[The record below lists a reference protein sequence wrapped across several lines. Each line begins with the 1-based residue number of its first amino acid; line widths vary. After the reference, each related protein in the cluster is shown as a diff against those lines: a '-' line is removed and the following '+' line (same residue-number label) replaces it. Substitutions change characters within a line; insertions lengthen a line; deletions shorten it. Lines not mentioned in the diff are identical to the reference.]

1 MMMVYKLTSIPDISL
16 VKYKIMSGNG
26 IDVLREWT
34 DDFLRQ
40 WQKIS
45 AVYDIEINFI
55 VKYSPE
61 NCDKDKLELYIVFK
75 YETKNEILNSTTT
88 FGGGIYS
95 RTVKVYSFI

>member
-45 AVYDIEINFI
+45 AIYDIEINFI

-61 NCDKDKLELYIVFK
+61 NCDKDKLELNKIAARWPAKAVTQFFF
-75 YETKNEILNSTTT
+75 S
-88 FGGGIYS
+88 
-95 RTVKVYSFI
+95 

>member
-40 WQKIS
+40 WQ
-45 AVYDIEINFI
+45 
-55 VKYSPE
+55 
-61 NCDKDKLELYIVFK
+61 
-75 YETKNEILNSTTT
+75 
-88 FGGGIYS
+88 
-95 RTVKVYSFI
+95 

>member
-61 NCDKDKLELYIVFK
+61 NCDKDKLEFVF
-75 YETKNEILNSTTT
+75 
-88 FGGGIYS
+88 
-95 RTVKVYSFI
+95 RD